1 MKAVLALALV
11 LLALLPFRAALDGD
25 FIEDDRPIIR
35 DRLELRDVSHV
46 PALFAETYWPRE
58 QPGGLYR
65 PLTMASYALDRALWG
80 VDVNG
85 APSRIGVHATNLLL
99 NAIAALLVLA
109 LLRERTASA
118 LASWC
123 GAALFAVH
131 PLHVE
136 AVAHMVGRADLLMSA
151 LFLGAFLLHSRGPLA
166 RAGAAALYLLA
177 CLSKEMAVVLPGI
190 LLARAWL
197 ERSDATAG
205 AFARRQLVELAPCAF
220 ALALFLALRGVA
232 LGAAAS
238 PPVAFAWSTP
248 PQYLAFQ
255 QPAFGEVSLTTI
267 HAFAEI
273 LALLVAPL
281 WLSADY
287 SGFPHATAPDTAVMF
302 SAAAIAAAAL
312 AVWLAARRGWRDPAF
327 WAVWLGLTWLPVSNL
342 LFPSGIVLAER
353 TLYLPSVALAGVV
366 AGALSPVLARDRRWL
381 ALPLAAIAGLAA
393 LTALRAPLWRD
404 ARGLYEAT
412 VAHGRYS
419 GHIAKAGLVAEL
431 IRELEEKPDPHTRER
446 ALALARASLGERPT
460 ATNLRQVAQLEEASG
475 ELDSALERRAALYHY
490 VPTDLENRDAL
501 LRLLAASIARSE
513 AAGETAQ
520 ALKLTGNGYV
530 AAPFRDD
537 AELLAEWRA
546 RLDRAYQRSID
557 EAVAAGDRFEV
568 HRRLESLALVFP
580 HHPLLERYR
589 DF

>member
-205 AFARRQLVELAPCAF
+205 ALLQQGLRDYRLNRLREHDPGLLLLGSGEHVDNAVDGFRR
-220 ALALFLALRGVA
+220 
-232 LGAAAS
+232 
-238 PPVAFAWSTP
+238 
-248 PQYLAFQ
+248 
-255 QPAFGEVSLTTI
+255 
-267 HAFAEI
+267 
-273 LALLVAPL
+273 
-281 WLSADY
+281 
-287 SGFPHATAPDTAVMF
+287 
-302 SAAAIAAAAL
+302 
-312 AVWLAARRGWRDPAF
+312 ARRGRVEDEDPQGVHRPPLRKERSHPRCGGHCGCCEWPYVVPAF
-327 WAVWLGLTWLPVSNL
+327 
-342 LFPSGIVLAER
+342 R
-353 TLYLPSVALAGVV
+353 
-366 AGALSPVLARDRRWL
+366 
-381 ALPLAAIAGLAA
+381 
-393 LTALRAPLWRD
+393 
-404 ARGLYEAT
+404 
-412 VAHGRYS
+412 
-419 GHIAKAGLVAEL
+419 
-431 IRELEEKPDPHTRER
+431 
-446 ALALARASLGERPT
+446 
-460 ATNLRQVAQLEEASG
+460 LRQG
-475 ELDSALERRAALYHY
+475 FGG
-490 VPTDLENRDAL
+490 P
-501 LRLLAASIARSE
+501 
-513 AAGETAQ
+513 
-520 ALKLTGNGYV
+520 
-530 AAPFRDD
+530 P
-537 AELLAEWRA
+537 
-546 RLDRAYQRSID
+546 
-557 EAVAAGDRFEV
+557 
-568 HRRLESLALVFP
+568 
-580 HHPLLERYR
+580 
-589 DF
+589 